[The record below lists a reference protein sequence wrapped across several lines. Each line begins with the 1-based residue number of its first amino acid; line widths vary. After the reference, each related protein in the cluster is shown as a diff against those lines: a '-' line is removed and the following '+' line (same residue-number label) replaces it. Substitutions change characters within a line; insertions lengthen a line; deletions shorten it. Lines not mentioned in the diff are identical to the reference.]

1 MKQWKD
7 QRCAWLAL
15 YLAEGLGNVGGKNLL
30 DQFGTPDAIFS
41 AGPAELARV
50 EGVSAKAIE
59 SLCHGRFALDPEKE
73 LTKLERCGA
82 RILSYGDQT
91 YPSAL
96 REIHD
101 PPILLFIRG
110 KDIPV
115 GLPLVAVVGSRN
127 ATYYGLKASER
138 FGLGLGQSGVGVVS
152 GLARGIDAAAHW
164 GCLRGGGH
172 TVGVLGTGID
182 VIYPRENQKLFEAV
196 CERGTLVS
204 EFPPGTPPEPRNFPI
219 RNRIISGMSKGVV
232 IVEAT
237 KRSGSLITAGMAL
250 EQGREVFA
258 VPGSIDSFKSTGT
271 HSLLKQGARLAENS
285 DDVLEELSMRLRSAA
300 GRGSERKESAPQREM
315 DEIEQKVF
323 GILGMYPLHIDEI
336 VRVSK
341 LDAGRI
347 SGVLLKLELEGIVHQ
362 LPGKMFVRGQDS

>member
-7 QRCAWLAL
+7 QQCAWLAL
-15 YLAEGLGNVGGKNLL
+15 YLVEGLGNVGGKNLIEH
-30 DQFGTPDAIFS
+30 FGGPDAIFS

-50 EGVSAKAIE
+50 SGVSSKAIE
-59 SLCHGRFALDPEKE
+59 SIRQGRLAKAPEVE
-73 LTKLERCGA
+73 LAKVERCGA
-82 RILSYGDQT
+82 RILTYGDEA

-101 PPILLFIRG
+101 PPILLFIKG

-127 ATYYGLKASER
+127 ATHYGLKASER
-138 FGLGLGQSGVGVVS
+138 VGFGLAQSGVGVVS

-182 VIYPRENQKLFEAV
+182 VVYPRENERLFESV
-196 CERGTLVS
+196 CERGTIVS
-204 EFPPGTPPEPRNFPI
+204 EFPPGTPPDARNFPI

-232 IVEAT
+232 VVEAT

-271 HSLLKQGARLAENS
+271 HSLLKQGARLVENS
-285 DDVLEELSMRLRSAA
+285 DDVLEELAFSLRSSP
-300 GRGSERKESAPQREM
+300 GPDSDGKETALSREM
-315 DEIEQKVF
+315 DEIERKIF
-323 GILGMYPLHIDEI
+323 DILGMYPLHIDEI
-336 VRVSK
+336 VRISK
-341 LDAGRI
+341 LDAGTI
-347 SGVLLKLELEGIVHQ
+347 SGVLLKMELEGIVSQ
-362 LPGKMFVRGQDS
+362 LPGKMFVKGQDL

>member
-15 YLAEGLGNVGGKNLL
+15 YLVEGLGNVGGKNLL
-30 DQFGTPDAIFS
+30 DQFGTPEAIFS
-41 AGPAELARV
+41 AAHTDLARV
-50 EGVSAKAIE
+50 DGVHPKAIE
-59 SLCHGRFALDPEKE
+59 SILRGRVALDPEKE
-73 LTKLERCGA
+73 LAKLERCGA
-82 RILSYGDQT
+82 RILTYGDEA
-91 YPSAL
+91 YPSPL

-101 PPILLFIRG
+101 PPILLFMRG
-110 KDIPV
+110 KGIPV
-115 GLPLVAVVGSRN
+115 GLPFVAVVGSRN
-127 ATYYGLKASER
+127 ATHYGLKASER
-138 FGLGLGQSGVGVVS
+138 VGFGLGQSGVGVVS

-182 VIYPRENQKLFEAV
+182 VIYPRENERLFESV
-196 CERGTLVS
+196 RERGTLVS

-232 IVEAT
+232 VVEAT

-250 EQGREVFA
+250 DQGREVFA

-271 HSLLKQGARLAENS
+271 HSLLKQGARLVENS
-285 DDVLEELSMRLRSAA
+285 DDVLEELSMSARSTPAHDP
-300 GRGSERKESAPQREM
+300 RRKETPPQREM
-315 DEIEQKVF
+315 DEIEQQIF
-323 GILGMYPLHIDEI
+323 DILEMYPLHIDEI
-336 VRVSK
+336 VRISK

-347 SGVLLKLELEGIVHQ
+347 LGVLMRLELEGMVDQ
-362 LPGKMFVRGQDS
+362 LPGKMFVKGRDS